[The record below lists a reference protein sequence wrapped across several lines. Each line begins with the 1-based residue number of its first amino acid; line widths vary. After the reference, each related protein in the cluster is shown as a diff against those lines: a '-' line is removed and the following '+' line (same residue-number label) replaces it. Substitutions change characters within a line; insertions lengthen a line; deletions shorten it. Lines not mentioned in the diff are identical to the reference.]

1 MNETERLKRRESP
14 IVRTTVVSEEGAAIR
29 VERIE
34 VSEQMKRNLTT
45 SVSSIGSPRRRAGTR
60 AGD

>member
-1 MNETERLKRRESP
+1 MTESERLKRRESP

-45 SVSSIGSPRRRAGTR
+45 SVSSIGSPRSRAEKR